1 MTLNPPPGHRERA
14 RRGKGCVYACC
25 FAGAQGMGRS
35 HGRLVHIGPGAMGAV
50 TTKKAK
56 CTISPTKPW
65 SLGAHWTGRHGRC
78 DDENGQVHDF
88 AYFLTTAMTSNPP
101 PGHRER
107 ARRGKGC
114 VYACCFAGA
123 QGMGRS
129 HGRLV
134 HIGPG
139 AMGAVTTKT
148 AKCTISPSF

>member
-1 MTLNPPPGHRERA
+1 
-14 RRGKGCVYACC
+14 
-25 FAGAQGMGRS
+25 MGRN

-50 TTKKAK
+50 TTKTAK
-56 CTISPTKPW
+56 CTFSKAW

-88 AYFLTTAMTSNPP
+88 AYILTTAMTLNPP
-101 PGHRER
+101 PCRCKR
-107 ARRGKGC
+107 ARHGKGC

-123 QGMGRS
+123 QGMVRS

-139 AMGAVTTKT
+139 TMGAVTTKT
-148 AKCTISPSF
+148 DKCTISPTF

>member
-1 MTLNPPPGHRERA
+1 MA
-14 RRGKGCVYACC
+14 GKGCVYARS
-25 FAGAQGMGRS
+25 FAGAHGMGRS

-50 TTKKAK
+50 TTKTAK
-56 CTISPTKPW
+56 CTISPT
-65 SLGAHWTGRHGRC
+65 
-78 DDENGQVHDF
+78 
-88 AYFLTTAMTSNPP
+88 YILTTAMTLNPP

-107 ARRGKGC
+107 ARRGMGC

-148 AKCTISPSF
+148 AKCTISPSY

>member
-1 MTLNPPPGHRERA
+1 VHDFAYFNFDDRYDIEPATGLARA
-14 RRGKGCVYACC
+14 CAARQGLRICLLLRRRTRHK
-25 FAGAQGMGRS
+25 
-35 HGRLVHIGPGAMGAV
+35 
-50 TTKKAK
+50 
-56 CTISPTKPW
+56 TKPW

-88 AYFLTTAMTSNPP
+88 AWLLTTAMTSNPP
-101 PGHRER
+101 PGHCKRT
-107 ARRGKGC
+107 RRGKGC

-148 AKCTISPSF
+148 AKGTISPSY